1 MSYHLRWFMSSQHQR
16 RRVGS
21 GFRVSSVSCT
31 VNSQDASDISTADT
45 SGSEAEEREERVV
58 FSGPQKGVLFEVIKF
73 D

>member
-1 MSYHLRWFMSSQHQR
+1 MSSQHQR
-16 RRVGS
+16 RRVGT

-45 SGSEAEEREERVV
+45 SGSEAEEREERCF
-58 FSGPQKGVLFEVIKF
+58 FSGPNKVFCLKDIKF